1 MKKYT
6 ILGLCV
12 VAAIAVIGGLSAW
25 LRPAAVSASLYTMT
39 AHTVRHTVEYTGK
52 VESAESKSVYTA
64 VPCVA
69 DEVLVKTGQL
79 VEKGDVLFTVDE
91 DATRQVAATL
101 GGQQLS
107 ALENPELPADITA
120 PVRGI
125 VTTLNVDEGDM
136 TDNTKPSV
144 VISSGEALQ
153 VKVGIPEKGLSHI
166 YVGQDVSIS
175 GVAFDKGVYTG
186 EVTAISP
193 SARTQISGTATET
206 VVDATIAIDPEEVDE
221 SLRIGLSAKASITLE
236 VAPHALVA
244 PYEAVLQDEEGQEYV
259 YLYEGGQAVKRV
271 VTTGIASEEGF
282 EIIEGLQSGDQI
294 IATPEKIKES
304 GTAVTAA

>member
-52 VESAESKSVYTA
+52 V
-64 VPCVA
+64 
-69 DEVLVKTGQL
+69 
-79 VEKGDVLFTVDE
+79 DE
-91 DATRQVAATL
+91 DAPRQVAATL

-107 ALENPELPADITA
+107 ALENTELPADITA